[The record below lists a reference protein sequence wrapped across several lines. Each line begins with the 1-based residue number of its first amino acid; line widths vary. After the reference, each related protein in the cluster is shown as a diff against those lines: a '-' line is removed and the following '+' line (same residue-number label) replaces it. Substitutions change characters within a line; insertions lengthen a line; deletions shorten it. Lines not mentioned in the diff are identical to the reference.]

1 MRTISGIMTAMATT
15 LTVLR
20 ASGLV
25 FGFSVI
31 LVLVPT
37 EGMVVRGLSVGLDV
51 KAFASFSVLVLG
63 GAFSVD
69 VGDGDFLVWLVVGD
83 SEGTDVEAISAGF
96 GGVSVVWSG
105 DPVEY
110 ISVD

>member
-51 KAFASFSVLVLG
+51 KALASCSVLVLG
-63 GAFSVD
+63 GVFSVD
-69 VGDGDFLVWLVVGD
+69 IGDGDFPVVVGD

-105 DPVEY
+105 DPVED
-110 ISVD
+110 ISAD